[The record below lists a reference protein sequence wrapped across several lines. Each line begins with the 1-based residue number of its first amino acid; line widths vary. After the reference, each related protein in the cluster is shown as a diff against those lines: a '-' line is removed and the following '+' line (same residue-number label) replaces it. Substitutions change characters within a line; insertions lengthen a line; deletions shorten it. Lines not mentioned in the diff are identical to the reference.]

1 MGERPRPKPSR
12 LPQKLKDIRKRI
24 DGGLT
29 QVQMIRRLGF
39 TEEELPQDRISKFE
53 RGAMEPSLTVLC
65 AYADAA
71 NCFLEVLARDKLD
84 LGPGAIPYHKKHSGV
99 PVEAAR
105 QPTAK
110 KRAAG

>member
-12 LPQKLKDIRKRI
+12 LPQKLKEIRKRI

-39 TEEELPQDRISKFE
+39 TEAELPQDRISKFE

-71 NCFLEVLARDKLD
+71 NCYLEVLARDELE
-84 LGPGAIPYHKKHSGV
+84 LGQGAIPYHKKHSGGR
-99 PVEAAR
+99 VEAVR

-110 KRAAG
+110 KRPAR

>member
-12 LPQKLKDIRKRI
+12 LPQKLKEIRKRI

-53 RGAMEPSLTVLC
+53 RGAMEPNLTVMC

-71 NCFLEVLARDKLD
+71 NCYLEVLARDKLD
-84 LGPGAIPYHKKHSGV
+84 LGPGVIPYHKKHSGA
-99 PVEAAR
+99 PVETTR
-105 QPTAK
+105 QPPGK
-110 KRAAG
+110 KRRAR

>member
-29 QVQMIRRLGF
+29 QMQMIRRLGF

-71 NCFLEVLARDKLD
+71 NCYLEVLARDEVD
-84 LGPGAIPYHKKHSGV
+84 LAPDTIPYHKKNSGV
-99 PVEAAR
+99 PVGATR
-105 QPTAK
+105 QSSSK
-110 KRAAG
+110 KRLAR

>member
-1 MGERPRPKPSR
+1 MGERPRPKPTR
-12 LPQKLKDIRKRI
+12 LAAKLKEIRQRI

-53 RGAMEPSLTVLC
+53 RGAMEPSLSVLC

-71 NCFLEVLARDKLD
+71 NCFLEVLARDGLS
-84 LGPGAIPYHKKHSGV
+84 LGPGHIPYGKKHPGV
-99 PVEAAR
+99 PVGRAGR
-105 QPTAK
+105 VPGAK
-110 KRAAG
+110 KRPG

>member
-1 MGERPRPKPSR
+1 MGERPRPKPTR
-12 LPQKLKDIRKRI
+12 LAEKLKEIRRRI

-53 RGAMEPSLTVLC
+53 RGAMEPSLAVLC

-71 NCFLEVLARDKLD
+71 NCYLEVLARDSLS
-84 LGPGAIPYHKKHSGV
+84 LGPGPIPYGKKHPGV
-99 PVEAAR
+99 PGVGTAR
-105 QPTAK
+105 TAGAK
-110 KRAAG
+110 KRAG

>member
-12 LPQKLKDIRKRI
+12 LPLKLKEIRMRI

-39 TEEELPQDRISKFE
+39 TEDELPQDRISKFE

-71 NCFLEVLARDKLD
+71 NCYLEVLARDELE
-84 LGPGAIPYHKKHSGV
+84 LGPGAIPYHRKHSGV
-99 PVEAAR
+99 PVEAVR
-105 QPTAK
+105 QSLSK
-110 KRAAG
+110 KRPAG